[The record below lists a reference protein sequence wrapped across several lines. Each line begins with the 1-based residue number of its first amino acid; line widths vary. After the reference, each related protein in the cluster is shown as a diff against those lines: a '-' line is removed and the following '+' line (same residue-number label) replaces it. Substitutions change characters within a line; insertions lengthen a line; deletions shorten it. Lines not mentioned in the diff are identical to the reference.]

1 MTKQGYSAGMEGI
14 GDREW
19 VVLKTIIEFQKE
31 RGVTP
36 TLRELLSLVNA
47 RLPKRRKGAQSLPAL
62 SGQFQI
68 NRSIDKLR
76 EVKLLIKPDT
86 GGLARLSRSFIP
98 TEAGVD
104 YYKKRCR
111 KERTE

>member
-1 MTKQGYSAGMEGI
+1 MEEI

-19 VVLKTIIEFQKE
+19 MVLKCIIEFQKE
-31 RGVTP
+31 RWVTP
-36 TLRELLSLVNA
+36 TLRELLGLVNA
-47 RLPKRRKGAQSLPAL
+47 RLPQRLRGRGLLPAL

-76 EVKLLIKPDT
+76 LVKYLIKPDT

-98 TEAGVD
+98 TEDGVE
-104 YYKKRCR
+104 YYKRRRR
-111 KERTE
+111 KELAE